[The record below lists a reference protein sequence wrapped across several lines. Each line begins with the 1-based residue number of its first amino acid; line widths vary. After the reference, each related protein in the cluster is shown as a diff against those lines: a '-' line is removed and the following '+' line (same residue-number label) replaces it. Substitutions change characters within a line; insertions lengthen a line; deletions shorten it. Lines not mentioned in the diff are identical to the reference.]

1 MTSTIA
7 NNSKYN
13 SDSPNMLV
21 EHEKTLK
28 QPNKQPTKT
37 KAPQTTTEATQITT
51 EAPQTTLNQNPH
63 FRNNLNLNDPWQARV
78 AASSP

>member
-7 NNSKYN
+7 NKSKYN
-13 SDSPNMLV
+13 SDDSTNMLV

-37 KAPQTTTEATQITT
+37 KAPQTTTEST
-51 EAPQTTLNQNPH
+51 QTTPNQNPH
-63 FRNNLNLNDPWQARV
+63 FRNNLNLNDPWQSRV

>member
-13 SDSPNMLV
+13 SDDSPNMLV
-21 EHEKTLK
+21 EHEETLK
-28 QPNKQPTKT
+28 QLNKQPTKT
-37 KAPQTTTEATQITT
+37 KATQTTT
-51 EAPQTTLNQNPH
+51 EAPQTTPNQNPH
-63 FRNNLNLNDPWQARV
+63 FRNNLNLSDPWQARV

>member
-7 NNSKYN
+7 NNIKYN
-13 SDSPNMLV
+13 SDDSPNMLV
-21 EHEKTLK
+21 KHEETLK

-37 KAPQTTTEATQITT
+37 KATQTTTEATQTT
-51 EAPQTTLNQNPH
+51 PNQNPH

>member
-13 SDSPNMLV
+13 SDYSPNMLV
-21 EHEKTLK
+21 EREKTLK
-28 QPNKQPTKT
+28 QDNKQPTKT
-37 KAPQTTTEATQITT
+37 KAPQTTTEA
-51 EAPQTTLNQNPH
+51 PQTAPYQNPH

>member
-13 SDSPNMLV
+13 SDDSLNMLV

-37 KAPQTTTEATQITT
+37 KAPQTTT